1 MKNKQNPEYQVR
13 KTWELKGSLN
23 LCWAVPWY
31 NRHKIWALLTLAK
44 KPSSRPSRD
53 TDVNQETTGDGG
65 KEVVEAESGE
75 VTPNI
80 MLDSFLY

>member
-1 MKNKQNPEYQVR
+1 M
-13 KTWELKGSLN
+13 
-23 LCWAVPWY
+23 
-31 NRHKIWALLTLAK
+31 TLAK
-44 KPSSRPSRD
+44 KLSSRPSRD